1 MKTNNATEIFEVDK
15 VIDHD
20 DRSLFGRAISKI
32 LSLFRRDEVQPGNDG
47 GDSQPGNDGGG
58 SQEES
63 HAPTVLV
70 VDDGEE
76 NRDLINLVLSDA
88 GIEVVTAENGQVALD
103 YVSSRKFDV
112 VLMDVQMPVMDGY
125 MAAGKIRIKNPGLP
139 VVALTADT
147 TPSAEQRCLD
157 AGYSHYMKKPIDID
171 VLTERVTE
179 LLGGEISTEHQAAAS
194 KQVNTS
200 DVSIMELDAEKIYS
214 SLPMSNKKYRKI
226 VQKFVTGLEEQ
237 LAAFDDAWADRDY
250 DELKRLG
257 HWLKGSAGNVGFT
270 AFIEPADEFVWLAI
284 SKDHT
289 RLGSALS
296 RLHSMYRRIEIQ
308 PEGGGDSQ
316 KEPHAMK
323 DYVLPEKVTCAIIG
337 ISPRLI
343 PLIEK
348 FTSQLEDSL
357 HDVDTAVGQNNFDE
371 IRKFAEWLKAY
382 GGTMGYGEF
391 TEPAADL
398 EASAKA
404 KQTDVIKHT
413 IGIIKDIQHRM
424 VPLKSEHDS
433 GTDLHLAMVGK

>member
-1 MKTNNATEIFEVDK
+1 
-15 VIDHD
+15 
-20 DRSLFGRAISKI
+20 
-32 LSLFRRDEVQPGNDG
+32 
-47 GDSQPGNDGGG
+47 
-58 SQEES
+58 
-63 HAPTVLV
+63 
-70 VDDGEE
+70 
-76 NRDLINLVLSDA
+76 
-88 GIEVVTAENGQVALD
+88 
-103 YVSSRKFDV
+103 
-112 VLMDVQMPVMDGY
+112 
-125 MAAGKIRIKNPGLP
+125 
-139 VVALTADT
+139 
-147 TPSAEQRCLD
+147 
-157 AGYSHYMKKPIDID
+157 
-171 VLTERVTE
+171 
-179 LLGGEISTEHQAAAS
+179 
-194 KQVNTS
+194 
-200 DVSIMELDAEKIYS
+200 
-214 SLPMSNKKYRKI
+214 
-226 VQKFVTGLEEQ
+226 
-237 LAAFDDAWADRDY
+237 
-250 DELKRLG
+250 
-257 HWLKGSAGNVGFT
+257 
-270 AFIEPADEFVWLAI
+270 
-284 SKDHT
+284 
-289 RLGSALS
+289 
-296 RLHSMYRRIEIQ
+296 MYRRIEIQ